1 MRLDLNLSQSCPW
14 CHWELKS
21 FHRKYVN
28 IKLDSSRVL
37 WAISILL
44 MNIWFQLTLQI
55 LLPWILFFVLFK
67 RVCTLLSFWEQDS
80 LQIHLRPTIYA
91 CGFCSESKCTTLP
104 FSFSTKSQVYQS
116 LLPQGLNATFIL
128 STIYP
133 HTFQSTVTEVFSLQQ
148 DLTFNIQLD
157 G

>member
-14 CHWELKS
+14 CHWELES
-21 FHRKYVN
+21 FHRIYIN
-28 IKLDSSRVL
+28 IKLDSFRAL

-44 MNIWFQLTLQI
+44 MNSCSSLHCRYYSPEF
-55 LLPWILFFVLFK
+55 FFVLFK
-67 RVCTLLSFWEQDS
+67 RVCTLLSFWEQDF
-80 LQIHLRPTIYA
+80 LQIHLRRTIYA

-104 FSFSTKSQVYQS
+104 LSFFTKSQVYQS
-116 LLPQGLNATFIL
+116 LLPQGLNATFI
-128 STIYP
+128 SSNIYP
-133 HTFQSTVTEVFSLQQ
+133 HTFQSIVTEVFSLQQ